1 MAYPAGWTTRSVVA
15 TYLEADGSP
24 AEGAVD
30 FEPTA
35 ALLDTGADDVVLPAP
50 VRVVLST
57 AGMLTLSLVCTDA
70 ATVTA
75 SSPLDADAPVADWSW
90 RVTERIK
97 GGRTYLRTL
106 PTGDGSTVSLFDLS
120 PPD

>member
-15 TYLEADGSP
+15 TYLAPDGSP
-24 AEGAVD
+24 AEGAVE
-30 FEPTA
+30 FTPTA
-35 ALLDTGADDVVLPAP
+35 ALLDTTADDVVLPAP

-57 AGMLTLSLVCTDA
+57 SGMLTLSLVCTDA

-75 SSPLDADAPVADWSW
+75 SDPVDADVPVTDWSW

-106 PTGDGSTVSLFDLS
+106 PAGDGSTVSLFDLAA
-120 PPD
+120 PD